1 MLKKIASV
9 LFSTRL
15 TAVLFLVF
23 AAAMAA
29 GTFLDSSSQTPP
41 TPFTRELIYNAWWF
55 EAIMALF
62 VINFI
67 GNIFRYNL
75 LNPKMWAS
83 LMLHLAFILVIF
95 GAFVT
100 RYIGFEGVMHIREG
114 QTENSI
120 LSEETYLD
128 VFIDGDYMVD
138 GVAQRR
144 KLKPKKLRLSERLS
158 NNFSIN
164 TDYNGQPVTIK
175 YKDYINGATEGLTPD
190 ENGDEYLKIVESSEG
205 ERHDHWVKEGEVSNI
220 HNILFAV
227 NKPTEGAINI
237 AVSDDGNYTIS
248 SPFEGDYLRMADQ
261 AEGSVVAD
269 SVQPFNLRSLYR
281 MGGISFVAPEPLTKG
296 KFGVVKAKAGETAN
310 QDALIVEVISKGETK
325 TVSLLGGKGSAP
337 SPTETDIAGLKV
349 YMSYGSENIELPF
362 SITLNKFIADKYPGT
377 EKGYSSFKSQVT
389 VIDANKEHFDADI
402 FMNNVLD
409 HDGYRFFQSG
419 FDPDEGG
426 TILSVNHDWWGT
438 WITYIGYFFLYIGL
452 LAILFSKHSR
462 FGKLEIMLERIKHK
476 KKNMLAKKGT
486 LTVLVLF
493 FLSFSGIAQH
503 NAHTPVAKEQ
513 IDSLIVANAVSK
525 EHAEKFGHLL
535 VQDNGRM
542 KPINTFASELLR
554 KVSRSDHYAGL
565 DADQVFI
572 SMSEFPRLWVEVP
585 LIALKRG
592 NDSIRHVAGVPDGQ
606 KEISLLDLF
615 DDKGNYKLEPYL
627 AAATRTTTP
636 NQYQKDFIKAHEN
649 FSLLNAALS
658 GSILKIFPIPGD
670 EGNKWVSYPELGEA
684 NIKGMDSLYARNILP
699 MYFDSLKKA
708 RETGDYKQADELL
721 ESITNFQKKYGAEVM
736 PSENKL
742 RAETIYNKADI
753 FNRLY
758 KYFAVF
764 GILMFIFII
773 AQLFKDRKI
782 LRILIKC
789 SKVLMWVFFALMTLG
804 LALRW
809 YVSGHAPW
817 SDAYES
823 VVYVA
828 WATVF
833 FGLSFGRKS
842 DLTVASTAFVGAIIL
857 WVAHENWL
865 DPSIANL
872 QPVLDSYWLMIHV
885 AVIVMSY
892 GPFTLGMILAIT
904 SLILMIFTTKKNY
917 SLMEINISE
926 LTVIT
931 EMALTAGLVLLTI
944 GNFLGGQ
951 WANESW
957 GRYWGWDPKE
967 TWALIS
973 IMVYA
978 FVIHARLV
986 PGLRGRWTFNVFAL
1000 FSYASIMMTYF
1011 GVNFYLSGLH
1021 SYASGDAPATPTFV
1035 WWITLFA
1042 IILSAVAYFRYKK
1055 FYGKKVHPR
1064 RK

>member
-1 MLKKIASV
+1 MQKKIASV

-23 AAAMAA
+23 AAAMAV
-29 GTFLDSSSQTPP
+29 GTFMDADSQSPP
-41 TPFTRELIYNAWWF
+41 TPYTRELIYNAWWF
-55 EAIMALF
+55 EAIMLLF
-62 VINFI
+62 AINFV

-75 LNPKMWAS
+75 HKRKMWAS
-83 LMLHLAFILVIF
+83 LMLHLAFILVII

-114 QTENSI
+114 ETENSI
-120 LSEETYLD
+120 LSEHTYLD
-128 VFIDGDYMVD
+128 VFIDGDYEVD
-138 GVAQRR
+138 GVPQRR
-144 KLKPKKLRLSERLS
+144 KLKPKKLRLSEKL
-158 NNFSIN
+158 NNDFTIN

-175 YKDYINGATEGLTPD
+175 YKNFISGAKQGLIKTED
-190 ENGDEYLKIVESSEG
+190 GDEYLKIVESG
-205 ERHDHWVKEGEVSNI
+205 GGQRHDHWLKVGEVSNI
-220 HNILFAV
+220 HNILFAI

-237 AVSDDGNYTIS
+237 TYGPDGNYTIS
-248 SPFEGDYLRMADQ
+248 SPFEGDYMRMADQ
-261 AEGSVVAD
+261 AQGTVVAD

-281 MGGISFVAPEPLTKG
+281 MGGMAFVVPEPVTTG
-296 KFGVVKAKAGETAN
+296 KYGLVKAAEGETAN
-310 QDALIVEVISKGETK
+310 QDALILEISSGGQTK
-325 TVSLLGGKGSAP
+325 TVELLGGKGSAINP
-337 SPTETDIAGLKV
+337 TPTEIAGLKV
-349 YMSYGSENIELPF
+349 YAGYGSESIDLPF
-362 SITLNKFIADKYPGT
+362 SITLNDFIAEKYPGT
-377 EKGYSSFKSQVT
+377 EKGYSSFKSKVT
-389 VIDANKEHFDADI
+389 VIDEDNSHFDAEI
-402 FMNNVLD
+402 YMNHVLD
-409 HDGYRFFQSG
+409 HHGYRFFQSG

-438 WITYIGYFFLYIGL
+438 WITYIGYFFLYIGM

-462 FGKLEIMLERIKHK
+462 FGKLEIILDRIKRK
-476 KKNMLAKKGT
+476 KKNMI
-486 LTVLVLF
+486 TVLVLL
-493 FLSFSGIAQH
+493 LSFSGMAQVAQEP
-503 NAHTPVAKEQ
+503 AHTSLPKQQ
-513 IDSLIVANAVSK
+513 IDSIIKANAVSK
-525 EHAEKFGHLL
+525 EHADKFGHLII
-535 VQDNGRM
+535 QDNGRM

-554 KVSRSDHYAGL
+554 KISRNDHYEGL

-572 SMSEFPRLWVEVP
+572 SMTEFPRLWVEVP
-585 LIALKRG
+585 IIALKRG
-592 NDSIRHVAGVPDGQ
+592 NDSIRHVAGVPEGQ
-606 KEISLLDLF
+606 KDIALLDLF
-615 DDKGNYKLEPYL
+615 DSKGNYKLEPYL
-627 AAATRTTTP
+627 EAATRTTNP
-636 NQYQKDFIKAHEN
+636 NQFQKDFIRAHEN

-670 EGNKWVSYPELGEA
+670 ENNKWVSYPELNEA
-684 NIKGMDSLYARNILP
+684 NITGMDSLYARNILP
-699 MYFDSLKKA
+699 LYFDSLKKA
-708 RETGDYKQADELL
+708 RKTGDYTQADEFL
-721 ESITNFQKKYGAEVM
+721 ESITNFQKKYGSEVI

-773 AQLFKDRKI
+773 AQLFKDRKV
-782 LRILIKC
+782 LRWLIKG
-789 SKVLMWVFFALMTLG
+789 SKILMWVFFALMTLG

-892 GPFTLGMILAIT
+892 GPFTLGMILAAT
-904 SLILMIFTTKKNY
+904 SLFLMIFTTKKNY
-917 SLMEINISE
+917 SKMEINISE

-1000 FSYASIMMTYF
+1000 FAYASIMMTYF

-1042 IILSAVAYFRYKK
+1042 VILSVVSYFRYKK
-1055 FYGKKVHPR
+1055 FYGKKTKP
-1064 RK
+1064 KKTME

>member
-1 MLKKIASV
+1 
-9 LFSTRL
+9 
-15 TAVLFLVF
+15 
-23 AAAMAA
+23 
-29 GTFLDSSSQTPP
+29 
-41 TPFTRELIYNAWWF
+41 
-55 EAIMALF
+55 
-62 VINFI
+62 
-67 GNIFRYNL
+67 
-75 LNPKMWAS
+75 MWAS
-83 LMLHLAFILVIF
+83 LMLHLSLILVIF

-120 LSEETYLD
+120 LSEHTYLD

-144 KLKPKKLRLSERLS
+144 KLKPKKLRLSERL
-158 NNFSIN
+158 NNDFKIK

-175 YKDYINGATEGLTPD
+175 YKEFIKGAKEGLTPD
-190 ENGDEYLKIVESSEG
+190 KTGDEYLKIVESGGG
-205 ERHDHWVKEGEVSNI
+205 ERHDHWVKVGEVSNI
-220 HNILFAV
+220 HNILFAI

-237 AVSDDGNYTIS
+237 TVSDDDDFTIA
-248 SPFEGDYLRMADQ
+248 SPFEGDYMVMADQ
-261 AEGSVVAD
+261 SEGTVVAD
-269 SVQPFNLRSLYR
+269 SVQTFNLRSLYR
-281 MGGISFVAPEPLTKG
+281 MGGISFVVPEPVTKG
-296 KFGVVKAKAGETAN
+296 KFGVVKAEAGEPAN
-310 QDALIVEVISKGETK
+310 QDALVVEVTSGDETK
-325 TVSLLGGKGSAP
+325 TVALLGGKGSAP
-337 SPTETDIAGLKV
+337 SPKETEIAGLKV
-349 YMSYGSENIELPF
+349 YMSYGSENIPLPF
-362 SITLNKFIADKYPGT
+362 SITLNDFIAEKYPGT
-377 EKGYSSFKSQVT
+377 EKGYSSFKSKVT
-389 VIDANKEHFDADI
+389 VIDENKEHFDAEI

-409 HDGYRFFQSG
+409 HQGYRFFQSG

-462 FGKLEIMLERIKHK
+462 FGKLEIMLDRIKRK
-476 KKNMLAKKGT
+476 KKNMI
-486 LTVLVLF
+486 TVFVL
-493 FLSFSGIAQH
+493 LLGFSGMAQQPA
-503 NAHTPVAKEQ
+503 AHSTAPKQQ
-513 IDSLIVANAVSK
+513 IDSLIIANAVSK
-525 EHAEKFGHLL
+525 EHAEKFGHLII
-535 VQDNGRM
+535 QDNGRM

-554 KVSRSDHYAGL
+554 KVSRSDHYEGL
-565 DADQVFI
+565 NADQVFI
-572 SMSEFPRLWVEVP
+572 SMTEFPRLWVEVP
-585 LIALKRG
+585 IIALKRG
-592 NDSIRHVAGVPDGQ
+592 NDSIRHVAGVAEGV
-606 KEISLLDLF
+606 KSIALLDLF
-615 DDKGNYKLEPYL
+615 DEKGNYKLEPYL
-627 AAATRTTTP
+627 EAATRTTTP

-708 RETGDYKQADELL
+708 RETGDYSQANDFL
-721 ESITNFQKKYGAEVM
+721 ESITNFQKKFGAEVM

-742 RAETIYNKADI
+742 RAETIYNKVDI

-782 LRILIKC
+782 LRILIKG
-789 SKVLMWVFFALMTLG
+789 SKVLMWILFALMTLG

-823 VVYVA
+823 VIYVA

-842 DLTVASTAFVGAIIL
+842 DLTTASTAFVGAIIL

-892 GPFTLGMILAIT
+892 GPFTLGMILAMI
-904 SLILMIFTTKKNY
+904 SLLLMIFTTKKNY

-931 EMALTAGLVLLTI
+931 EMALTAGLVLLSI

-986 PGLRGRWTFNVFAL
+986 PGLRGRWTFNVFAM

-1042 IILSAVAYFRYKK
+1042 VILSVVSYFRYKK
-1055 FYGKKVHPR
+1055 FYGKKKKPAR
-1064 RK
+1064 R